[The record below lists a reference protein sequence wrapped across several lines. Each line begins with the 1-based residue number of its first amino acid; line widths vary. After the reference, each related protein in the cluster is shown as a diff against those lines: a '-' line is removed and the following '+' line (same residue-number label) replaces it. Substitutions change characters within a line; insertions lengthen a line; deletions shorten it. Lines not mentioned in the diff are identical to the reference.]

1 MGVECRDLPS
11 NAMRYGSVCSGIEAA
26 TVAWEPLGWK
36 PAFYSEINPF
46 CSDLLTHHYP
56 QVTNHGDFT
65 KLIPLYQAGEGPH
78 IDVLVGGT
86 PCFPGDTRVLT
97 DKGPVPIS
105 TLKVGDQV
113 LTHTGRYRSVLAV
126 GSKQAPTIRVKG
138 QGADIIT
145 THEHPFL
152 SRIRMNVW
160 DNDNRTYVRK
170 FGQEEWTD
178 AKDMNDRFWASVN
191 SYPELPIPEVTVEG
205 RETDPAIQFTPEF
218 FWLVGTWVGNGWTR
232 ISTRRGYVMLADA
245 HESEEELKNRISAAG
260 LHASSS
266 VMKTATR
273 FQIASRP
280 LARWLESNFG
290 KGAATKTIPAWVLGL
305 PDTLRQ
311 SFLDGYLFADGN
323 RTESPDGWQ
332 IATTSPDL
340 ALTTKCLFWSF
351 GRSVTVQRVVPK
363 RKACIIE
370 GRTVNEA
377 PYFQVRSN
385 DVARSSIELEG
396 KRWGLVRK
404 VEETGKI
411 ETVYNIEVADD
422 NTYTAEGIIVHNC
435 QSFSVAGLRA
445 GLSDPRGG
453 LALSFVQLVAAAR
466 PRWVCWEN
474 VPGSLSSD
482 GGRAF
487 ASLVGGLQELGY
499 GVAWRVLDAQYV
511 RVDGLS
517 RAVPQR
523 RRRVFLVGHS
533 AGDVRRPA
541 AVLFEPEGSRGN
553 HPPRRLTRQEVAGG
567 SGAGAAGGSGV
578 VIPEVCGTL
587 SDGAH
592 MGGGLNGQDA
602 FSGRI
607 IPVEPTYPIQD
618 CREMVKKQ
626 NGMGLGEAGAP
637 AYTID
642 TTGAQG
648 VSQGLRVRRLT
659 PLECERLMGFADNY
673 TNITRKAKRGTD
685 GSRYKALG
693 NSMAV
698 NCMRWIGKRI
708 QLVEDTLNHEGG

>member
-86 PCFPGDTRVLT
+86 PC
-97 DKGPVPIS
+97 
-105 TLKVGDQV
+105 
-113 LTHTGRYRSVLAV
+113 
-126 GSKQAPTIRVKG
+126 
-138 QGADIIT
+138 
-145 THEHPFL
+145 
-152 SRIRMNVW
+152 
-160 DNDNRTYVRK
+160 
-170 FGQEEWTD
+170 
-178 AKDMNDRFWASVN
+178 
-191 SYPELPIPEVTVEG
+191 
-205 RETDPAIQFTPEF
+205 
-218 FWLVGTWVGNGWTR
+218 
-232 ISTRRGYVMLADA
+232 
-245 HESEEELKNRISAAG
+245 
-260 LHASSS
+260 
-266 VMKTATR
+266 
-273 FQIASRP
+273 
-280 LARWLESNFG
+280 
-290 KGAATKTIPAWVLGL
+290 
-305 PDTLRQ
+305 
-311 SFLDGYLFADGN
+311 
-323 RTESPDGWQ
+323 
-332 IATTSPDL
+332 
-340 ALTTKCLFWSF
+340 
-351 GRSVTVQRVVPK
+351 
-363 RKACIIE
+363 
-370 GRTVNEA
+370 
-377 PYFQVRSN
+377 
-385 DVARSSIELEG
+385 
-396 KRWGLVRK
+396 
-404 VEETGKI
+404 
-411 ETVYNIEVADD
+411 
-422 NTYTAEGIIVHNC
+422 

-474 VPGSLSSD
+474 VPGSLSAD

-511 RVDGLS
+511 RVDGFP
-517 RAVPQR
+517 RGVPQR

-533 AGDVRRPA
+533 SGDVRRPA

-567 SGAGAAGGSGV
+567 SGAGAAGSSGV

-659 PLECERLMGFADNY
+659 PLECERLMGFADSY
-673 TNITRKAKRGTD
+673 TDITRKAKRGTD
-685 GSRYKALG
+685 GSRYRALG